1 MIAQKQSLILN
12 RLLEPP
18 EVVSLSWREILSAHM
33 ASGKR
38 LAPEDAVILYRD
50 APLHLLRSAANA
62 RRKEI
67 NGNEEVTYLIDR
79 NINYTNICT
88 INCQFCSFYRP
99 PGHDET
105 YTQTIDEISQR
116 VKELEQIGGVR
127 ILMQGGVN
135 PELGIEYYTNLL
147 SSLRTLHPS
156 IDLDC
161 FSPIEIEGIA
171 DVAKITTLEV
181 LQHLKD
187 AGMHGLPGGGAE
199 MLVDDVRMDVSP
211 KKGSPDN
218 WLRVMSEAQSLGLI
232 TSATNVFGFG
242 ETAEDR
248 VEHMRRIRVLQDES
262 LAKKSSGFT
271 SFIAWPVQLEN
282 NTYGKRNRGRNRIEL
297 GAGPSEYLRHVA
309 VSRLF
314 FDNIDHIQASW
325 PTMGLSIA
333 QMALLGGAD
342 DAGSTMMEENV
353 VSASGTEKIEAS
365 EMELQDAIVR
375 AGFRPVRRNSR
386 YEKLSTPTPNTK
398 LEDLAA
404 PPPSQF

>member
-1 MIAQKQSLILN
+1 
-12 RLLEPP
+12 
-18 EVVSLSWREILSAHM
+18 M
-33 ASGKR
+33 ASRSR
-38 LAPEDAVILYRD
+38 LSQEDAVVLYRD
-50 APLHLLRSAANA
+50 APLHALRNAANQ
-62 RRKEI
+62 RRMDI
-67 NGNEEVTYLIDR
+67 NGNKQVTYLIDR
-79 NINYTNICT
+79 NINYTNVCT

-99 PGHDET
+99 PGHEET
-105 YTQTIDEISQR
+105 YTQTLDEISQR
-116 VKELEQIGGVR
+116 VSELESIDGTR

-135 PELGIEYYTNLL
+135 PDLGIDYYTDLL
-147 SSLRTLHPS
+147 KSLRERHPT

-171 DVAKITTLEV
+171 EVANLSTLEV
-181 LQHLKD
+181 LTHLKD

-199 MLVDDVRMDVSP
+199 MLVESVRKDVSP

-218 WLRVMSEAQSLGLI
+218 WLRVMQEAQSLGLI

-242 ETAEDR
+242 ETIENR
-248 VEHMRRIRVLQDES
+248 IEHMSRIRELQDSS
-262 LAKKSSGFT
+262 LADYSNGFT

-282 NTYGKRNRGRNRIEL
+282 NTYGKRNRGRNKFEL
-297 GAGPSEYLRHVA
+297 GAGPTEYLRHVA

-353 VSASGTEKIEAS
+353 VSASGTNKIQAS
-365 EMELQDAIVR
+365 ELELQDAIVR
-375 AGFRPVRRNSR
+375 AGFVPIRRNSR
-386 YEKLSTPTPNTK
+386 YEHLETPSPRTKLS
-398 LEDLAA
+398 ELAS

>member
-1 MIAQKQSLILN
+1 MDWQDILETQVSEGS
-12 RLLEPP
+12 RLTTDEA
-18 EVVSLSWREILSAHM
+18 I
-33 ASGKR
+33 
-38 LAPEDAVILYRD
+38 ILYRD
-50 APLHLLRSAANA
+50 APLHELRIAANL
-62 RRKEI
+62 RRIKI
-67 NGNEEVTYLIDR
+67 NGDREVTYLIDR

-105 YTQTIDEISQR
+105 YTQTIDEISNR
-116 VKELEQIGGVR
+116 VRELEDIEGTR

-135 PELGIEYYTNLL
+135 PDLGIEYYTELL
-147 SSLRTLHPS
+147 RSLRERHPT

-171 DVAKITTLEV
+171 EVTGISTLEV
-181 LQHLKD
+181 LTHLKD

-199 MLVDDVRMDVSP
+199 MLVESVRTDVSP
-211 KKGSPDN
+211 KKGSPEN
-218 WLRVMSEAQSLGLI
+218 WLNVMQEAQSLGLV

-242 ETAEDR
+242 ESIENR
-248 VEHMRRIRVLQDES
+248 IEHMFRIRELQDFS
-262 LAKKSSGFT
+262 LENYSNGFT

-282 NTYGKRNRGRNRIEL
+282 NSYGKRNRGKNRFEL
-297 GAGPSEYLRHVA
+297 GAGPTEYLRHVA

-314 FDNIDHIQASW
+314 FDNIEHIQASW

-353 VSASGTEKIEAS
+353 VSASGTSKMQATEI
-365 EMELQDAIVR
+365 ELQDAIIR
-375 AGFRPVRRNSR
+375 AGYRPRRRNSR
-386 YEKLSTPTPNTK
+386 YELLDTPESKSNLSEMP
-398 LEDLAA
+398 A
-404 PPPSQF
+404 PPPTQFAS